1 MDELLNDA
9 KLETADDDVTP
20 ATQLKGKII
29 KFTWYDVTIIFPLP
43 WFLYF

>member
-9 KLETADDDVTP
+9 KLEMGDEEEQP

-29 KFTWYDVTIIFPLP
+29 KFTW
-43 WFLYF
+43 